1 MKKIDLNTF
10 VQAIAMLGVM
20 GSLIFVGLQM
30 RQSQELALAAQNTE
44 RANMRLAS
52 IDSLAE
58 QGMSYHTML
67 KQIYK
72 MEPFTEDYRWLI
84 ENQGHAHWFIAEND
98 YLQHALGL
106 MDDNIWEA
114 RLAGFR
120 VIYNI
125 CEVRELYAIRRPT
138 FDKRFVEMIES
149 TPDECPETDFISPQD
164 PNFVSPLSK

>member
-20 GSLIFVGLQM
+20 GSLICWVTDEAIAGACAS
-30 RQSQELALAAQNTE
+30 RTKYRAGEHAA
-44 RANMRLAS
+44 AG

-84 ENQGHAHWFIAEND
+84 ENQVMPTGS
-98 YLQHALGL
+98 LQRT
-106 MDDNIWEA
+106 I
-114 RLAGFR
+114 
-120 VIYNI
+120 IYN
-125 CEVRELYAIRRPT
+125 T
-138 FDKRFVEMIES
+138 F
-149 TPDECPETDFISPQD
+149 
-164 PNFVSPLSK
+164 

>member
-44 RANMRLAS
+44 RVNMRLAG

-72 MEPFTEDYRWLI
+72 MEPATEDYRWLI
-84 ENQGHAHWFIAEND
+84 ENQGHAH
-98 YLQHALGL
+98 
-106 MDDNIWEA
+106 
-114 RLAGFR
+114 
-120 VIYNI
+120 
-125 CEVRELYAIRRPT
+125 
-138 FDKRFVEMIES
+138 
-149 TPDECPETDFISPQD
+149 
-164 PNFVSPLSK
+164 